1 MRQLGL
7 LLVTVAICTGCVSQK
22 SFDEQLAKTLAAESA
37 MREQASIANDLARDK
52 VELEQVRD
60 TLKSDLEACQGNLE
74 NANADVDL
82 QYKNLQRLEKALSE
96 QQQAAKANAELCSRQ
111 INQLRTGQGELEKQ
125 IERERIAREARLAKI
140 KSTYDQLVGKL
151 EDEINRGEVTIS
163 NLQGRL
169 TVNLVERILFDS
181 GKAEVKPG
189 GLKVLLRVGDIL
201 KQSEGKVIQVEG
213 HTDNVPISSRL
224 IDTFPT
230 NWELSTARAANVVH
244 VLQKQVGIPGERLA
258 VAGYGEFR
266 PVADNST
273 PEGREQ
279 NRRIQ
284 IVLVPR
290 DGRLVQSLE

>member
-1 MRQLGL
+1 MRHIYL
-7 LLVTVAICTGCVSQK
+7 LFVTLSICSGCVSQQQ
-22 SFDEQLAKTLAAESA
+22 FDEQLAKTSAAETT
-37 MREQASIANDLARDK
+37 MREQAAIANDLARDK
-52 VELEQVRD
+52 VELEQIRQR
-60 TLKSDLEACQGNLE
+60 LRSDLEACQGDLA
-74 NANADVDL
+74 NANADIDL
-82 QYKNLQRLEKALSE
+82 QYGNLQRLEKALSE
-96 QQQAAKANAELCSRQ
+96 QQQAARANAELSARQ
-111 INQLRTGQGELEKQ
+111 ITQLRSGQSELEKQ

-140 KSTYDQLVGKL
+140 KKTYDQLVGKL
-151 EDEINRGEVTIS
+151 EEEIDRGEVTIS

-224 IDTFPT
+224 VDKFPT

-244 VLQKQVGIPGERLA
+244 VLQKKVGIPGERLA
-258 VAGYGEFR
+258 VAGYGEYR
-266 PVADNST
+266 PVAANT
-273 PEGREQ
+273 TAKGREQ

-290 DGRLVQSLE
+290 DGRFVQSDE

>member
-1 MRQLGL
+1 MRHIYL
-7 LLVTVAICTGCVSQK
+7 LFVTLSICAGCVSQQQ
-22 SFDEQLAKTLAAESA
+22 FDEQLAKTSAAETT
-37 MREQASIANDLARDK
+37 MREQAAIANDLARDK
-52 VELEQVRD
+52 VELEQIRQR
-60 TLKSDLEACQGNLE
+60 LRSDLEACQGDLA
-74 NANADVDL
+74 NANADIDL
-82 QYKNLQRLEKALSE
+82 QYGNLQRLEKALSE
-96 QQQAAKANAELCSRQ
+96 QQQAARANAELSARQ
-111 INQLRTGQGELEKQ
+111 ITQLRSGQSELEKQ

-140 KSTYDQLVGKL
+140 KKTYDQLVGKL
-151 EDEINRGEVTIS
+151 EEEIDRGEVTIS

-224 IDTFPT
+224 VDKFPT

-244 VLQKQVGIPGERLA
+244 VLQKKVGIPGERLA
-258 VAGYGEFR
+258 VAGYGEYR
-266 PVADNST
+266 PVAANT
-273 PEGREQ
+273 TAKGREQ

-290 DGRLVQSLE
+290 DGRFVQSDE